1 MNCVTFDLM
10 LEGVRPSQFKNYNF
24 NSMVKFGDTYL
35 GANNH
40 GLFELVG
47 TKDNTDIITAEFAPV
62 TTDFGIHNTK
72 RLYVLYLGLET
83 DDDLQVAI
91 YADELLVKTYTLTA
105 KKTGQQRIRKRIGWD
120 AKGRYWSFIISNPKG
135 NHFAIDAI
143 DIQPQARHASH
154 DG

>member
-1 MNCVTFDLM
+1 MKCITFDLT
-10 LEGVRPSQFKNYNF
+10 LDGVRTSQFKNYNF
-24 NSMVKFGDTYL
+24 NSMVKFGGTYL

-40 GLFELVG
+40 GIFELVG
-47 TKDNTDIITAEFAPV
+47 SKDNTSIITAEFAPV
-62 TTDFGIHNTK
+62 TTDFGISSSK
-72 RLYVLYLGLET
+72 RLYAMYLGLET
-83 DDDLQVAI
+83 DDDLLVQI
-91 YADELLVKTYTLTA
+91 YADEVLVKTYTLTA

-143 DIQPQARHASH
+143 DILPQTRHASH